1 MGKDKKEKQIKK
13 LEHNIKE
20 CEKTNP
26 KKANNLKGKL
36 ASKKGK
42 KKK

>member
-20 CEKTNP
+20 FEKTNP
-26 KKANNLKGKL
+26 NKANHLKGKL
-36 ASKKGK
+36 ASKRGK
-42 KKK
+42 IKK

>member
-1 MGKDKKEKQIKK
+1 MGKDKKEKSIKK

-20 CEKTNP
+20 FEKTNS
-26 KKANNLKGKL
+26 KKTNNLKGKL